1 MKRKNPAPASA
12 LRPLLLAAAASFCLL
27 FLCANVAPLYARA
40 SRMPVLGPV
49 VRVLRVGS
57 GGERTDGVHAA
68 AQTEGETVY
77 LRFERSSEETDAA
90 PVYTVSHLLSPNR
103 LVLTLRGVRSLDFQG
118 VRESLLG
125 AEAVE
130 DVYRAMIGDDSMV
143 GLVIVLRGGY
153 TCEVTERTAPASLS
167 LRFLAP
173 AEPLSEESVYY
184 LRSEAIPYGEE
195 LGMLTERF
203 AADGATQ
210 LKTRQGTYLIAI
222 GQYGT
227 QAEAEEALAALE
239 EQHGGETGLY
249 VSSGRSDEI
258 PER

>member
-1 MKRKNPAPASA
+1 MNRSFAYEKKEPGPAVCPAPFAA
-12 LRPLLLAAAASFCLL
+12 AAAASFCLL

-68 AQTEGETVY
+68 AQTEGETGY
-77 LRFERSSEETDAA
+77 LRFERGSEETDAA

-103 LVLTLRGVRSLDFQG
+103 LALTLRGVRSLDFQG

-173 AEPLSEESVYY
+173 AEPLSEEPVYY
-184 LRSEAIPYGEE
+184 LRRRPSP
-195 LGMLTERF
+195 TEKSW
-203 AADGATQ
+203 GC
-210 LKTRQGTYLIAI
+210 
-222 GQYGT
+222 
-227 QAEAEEALAALE
+227 
-239 EQHGGETGLY
+239 
-249 VSSGRSDEI
+249 
-258 PER
+258 

>member
-1 MKRKNPAPASA
+1 MNRSFAYEKKEPGPAVCPAPFAA
-12 LRPLLLAAAASFCLL
+12 AAAASFCLL

-77 LRFERSSEETDAA
+77 LRFERGSEETDAA

-173 AEPLSEESVYY
+173 AEPLSEEPVYY
-184 LRSEAIPYGEE
+184 LRRRPSP
-195 LGMLTERF
+195 TEKSW
-203 AADGATQ
+203 GC
-210 LKTRQGTYLIAI
+210 
-222 GQYGT
+222 
-227 QAEAEEALAALE
+227 
-239 EQHGGETGLY
+239 
-249 VSSGRSDEI
+249 
-258 PER
+258 

>member
-1 MKRKNPAPASA
+1 MNRSFAYEKKEPGPAVCPAPFAA
-12 LRPLLLAAAASFCLL
+12 AAAASFCLL

-77 LRFERSSEETDAA
+77 LRFERGSEETDAA

-103 LVLTLRGVRSLDFQG
+103 LALTLRGVRSLDFQG

-173 AEPLSEESVYY
+173 AEPLSEEPVYY
-184 LRSEAIPYGEE
+184 LRRRPSP
-195 LGMLTERF
+195 TEKSW
-203 AADGATQ
+203 GC
-210 LKTRQGTYLIAI
+210 
-222 GQYGT
+222 
-227 QAEAEEALAALE
+227 
-239 EQHGGETGLY
+239 
-249 VSSGRSDEI
+249 
-258 PER
+258 